1 MSQQSYLIDTNI
13 LIGLE
18 DYHAVEASYARFH
31 ALASAHKVDIYV
43 HEAAKDDIARDKDVE
58 RRQISISKIAKYR
71 TLKKTA
77 RSDRSG
83 TCYSLRSAKE
93 AQ

>member
-58 RRQISISKIAKYR
+58 RVLPVEFRQR
-71 TLKKTA
+71 KKPPEGG
-77 RSDRSG
+77 R
-83 TCYSLRSAKE
+83 
-93 AQ
+93 